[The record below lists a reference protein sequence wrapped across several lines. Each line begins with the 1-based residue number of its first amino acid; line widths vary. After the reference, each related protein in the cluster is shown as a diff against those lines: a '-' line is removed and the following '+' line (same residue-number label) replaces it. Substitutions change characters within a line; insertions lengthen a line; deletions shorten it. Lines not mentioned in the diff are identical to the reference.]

1 MEINTNV
8 YDILSKKTNNPIQAK
23 KQLDLLIINLDQI
36 VSVTD
41 VDQDRIRIKI
51 QLTQDVKHST
61 AIWYCDVVWNN
72 YYKAYCLEFDYGH
85 VNAVNAS
92 LIAKDLA
99 LIAAFVNHLNK

>member
-1 MEINTNV
+1 MEINANV
-8 YDILSKKTNNPIQAK
+8 YDVLSQKTSDPIRAK
-23 KQLDLLIINLDQI
+23 KQLDLLIINLNHV

-51 QLTQDVKHST
+51 QLTQDIKHST
-61 AIWYCDVVWNN
+61 AIWYCDLVWNN
-72 YYKAYCLEFDYGH
+72 YYKAYRLEFDYGH

-99 LIAAFVNHLNK
+99 LIATFVNHLNK